1 MEFRKVIIGDIC
13 ELVTDYVANGSFK
26 SLAENVKYSDKGYAR
41 VIRLVDYNN
50 KFEKKDSIWVSKDAY
65 EFLKKSKLDGGEI
78 VITNVGANLGTV
90 FIVPKLDYP
99 QTLGPNSIII
109 KTKENDQYIYYLLLS
124 RYGQNKIKEIVSGSA
139 MPKFNKTDFKNI
151 IIQLPN
157 IENQNK
163 IVKILSTLDKKI
175 ELNNQINNNLL
186 ELGDTLIGKLNTD
199 NHVRLGDLAS
209 VISKGTT
216 PTKKDIENSKEIN
229 NIKFI
234 RVTDFNE
241 FGIDK
246 NNLQYIPEDVH
257 TGKLKRSILKENDIL
272 VSIAGTLGKIA
283 IVTKK
288 LDNSN
293 TNQAVAFVRLK
304 EINDRGYIYFYMKT
318 KAFQDEIESKKV
330 HAVQPNLSLTEL
342 SNIKIIKIDEDKKQI
357 FNIILDKILQNVNQN
372 YTLMQI
378 RDTLLP
384 KLIHGDI
391 DLENINI

>member
-1 MEFRKVIIGDIC
+1 MKYKLKDIGIIITGKTPSTK
-13 ELVTDYVANGSFK
+13 EKQNF
-26 SLAENVKYSDKGYAR
+26 SDKEDKYLFLTPKDMSTSAKYIKKTERYLTDNVTEKFKMQIIKANSVCISCIGSDMGKVYM
-41 VIRLVDYNN
+41 VDR
-50 KFEKKDSIWVSKDAY
+50 DTV
-65 EFLKKSKLDGGEI
+65 
-78 VITNVGANLGTV
+78 TNQQ
-90 FIVPKLDYP
+90 I
-99 QTLGPNSIII
+99 NSI
-109 KTKENDQYIYYLLLS
+109 TKINSICNPHYLYYYFKDKKEYLKSIAGGSTMPILNKSTFENIEIDLPDIQVQD
-124 RYGQNKIKEIVSGSA
+124 RIVSIVE
-139 MPKFNKTDFKNI
+139 NI
-151 IIQLPN
+151 
-157 IENQNK
+157 
-163 IVKILSTLDKKI
+163 DKKI

-199 NHVRLGDLAS
+199 NQVRLGDLAS

-318 KAFQDEIESKKV
+318 KAFQDEIESKKI